1 MPLNVVSIRY
11 RVLKV
16 LFCFVSFRFNTL
28 TRDAEVED
36 AFWEGMRNTNKHS
49 NVTSGK
55 GSWKAELE
63 RAEQEAEQATGA
75 AGGSARTAPGAPG
88 NSAGQAG
95 RQQQPPR
102 APGNPVAGAKQGGV
116 QPGGRN
122 PQPKPNGGDGGG
134 KAGGGQGQGQGSAP
148 KQNNPKPQKNK
159 SADGAASVDGS
170 VASEDSKKH
179 RTKPFDKHHQ
189 KDRANRKFSHFAPAT

>member
-1 MPLNVVSIRY
+1 
-11 RVLKV
+11 
-16 LFCFVSFRFNTL
+16 
-28 TRDAEVED
+28 
-36 AFWEGMRNTNKHS
+36 MRNTNKHS
-49 NVTSGK
+49 SVTSGK

-75 AGGSARTAPGAPG
+75 PE
-88 NSAGQAG
+88 
-95 RQQQPPR
+95 
-102 APGNPVAGAKQGGV
+102 NPVAGAKQGGV

-170 VASEDSKKH
+170 VASEDSKKY